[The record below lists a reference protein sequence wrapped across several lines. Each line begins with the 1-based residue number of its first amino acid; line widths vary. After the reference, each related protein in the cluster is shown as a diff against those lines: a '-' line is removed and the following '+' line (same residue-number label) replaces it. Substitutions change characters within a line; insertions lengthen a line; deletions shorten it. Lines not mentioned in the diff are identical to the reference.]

1 MKKNKSNKQRSKN
14 KQRKTQKGGQKND
27 EKQKIIQ
34 QLQNGDSPTGVQTNI
49 IEKINKKQGMHMHL
63 VLQQYINKNRQL
75 GNKIMLICGATAEQ
89 ANKFI
94 IPHAPVFFEH
104 DIGLISYTNDIK
116 VPTYLN
122 YLTKSFDQYPMLFA
136 SDTFNHE
143 NLYRK
148 FDLVVFDKGVLK
160 YMPLTKNLIN
170 FYLQYLRD
178 KNSVLVL
185 DNVSGISEKFEITN
199 AMANDDNELV
209 QYNKNTVYLKKSI
222 EINPIY
228 GNRYQKIE
236 EIKLFENPEL
246 FCDLLRQNLNAMGFT
261 NFTVEIDNRY
271 HVEKNGLPY
280 IYLRKPR

>member
-1 MKKNKSNKQRSKN
+1 MKNKSDKQRRKN
-14 KQRKTQKGGQKND
+14 KQKKTRKGGKKT
-27 EKQKIIQ
+27 ETELEIIQ
-34 QLQNGDSPTGVQTNI
+34 KLQNGESPTGVQTNI
-49 IEKINKKQGMHMHL
+49 IEKINETRGIHMHL
-63 VLQQYINKNRQL
+63 VLQQYINKNQQL

-94 IPHAPVFFEH
+94 ILHAPVFFEH

-136 SDTFNHE
+136 SDTFNYE

-178 KNSVLVL
+178 ENSVLVL

-236 EIKLFENPEL
+236 EIKLVENPEL

-261 NFTVEIDNRY
+261 NFIVEIDNRY